1 MLCLIFPS
9 GSFSFA
15 FFFCTVTQLQKKGA
29 DGAATDPS
37 YQRNTLLGGRQEIGV
52 SDSSSVVLSLVW
64 EEYAIRSEI
73 ILYQLEYSH
82 RDLFAF
88 RNVVVLNFEDFLHLQ
103 TLFLPLQQVECVCNT
118 SGWIFVPA
126 DILHV
131 LLCLGNAMFGD
142 LNIGIAFLSFI
153 GV

>member
-15 FFFCTVTQLQKKGA
+15 FFFLHSDTTSKEGA

-52 SDSSSVVLSLVW
+52 SDSSSLVLSLVW
-64 EEYAIRSEI
+64 EEYAIHSEV

-82 RDLFAF
+82 RD
-88 RNVVVLNFEDFLHLQ
+88 
-103 TLFLPLQQVECVCNT
+103 
-118 SGWIFVPA
+118 
-126 DILHV
+126 ILHSKM
-131 LLCLGNAMFGD
+131 LLF
-142 LNIGIAFLSFI
+142 
-153 GV
+153 